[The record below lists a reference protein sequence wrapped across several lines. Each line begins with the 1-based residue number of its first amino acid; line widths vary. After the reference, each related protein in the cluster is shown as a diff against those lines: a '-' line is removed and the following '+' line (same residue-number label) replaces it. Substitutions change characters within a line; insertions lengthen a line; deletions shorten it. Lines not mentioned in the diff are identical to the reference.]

1 MFLFSRMFA
10 FQNIY
15 VHLLTSDSSSRIHK
29 EEVKKKIKIVEGVI
43 FWKQIGKSKLVL
55 TSYKVES

>member
-15 VHLLTSDSSSRIHK
+15 VHLLTSGNSSRMHK
-29 EEVKKKIKIVEGVI
+29 EEVKKEIKIVEGVI
-43 FWKQIGKSKLVL
+43 FWNQIGKSKLVL